1 MYEFIE
7 GKISELAPAYTVI
20 NCNGI
25 GFYVNISLNTYSA
38 MQEQSNACLYI
49 HQVIK
54 DDSHT
59 LFGFFDK
66 NERIIFRLLIS
77 VSGIGSNTARMMLS
91 SLSPLEIE
99 TAILSEDIA
108 LIKSIKGI
116 GLKTAQRVIIELKD
130 KIGKSNE
137 SGEVLPIANNSIK
150 QEALSALIALG
161 FAKKN
166 IEKTLDKIVKTEPNI
181 KIEDL
186 VKKALKMM

>member
-1 MYEFIE
+1 
-7 GKISELAPAYTVI
+7 
-20 NCNGI
+20 
-25 GFYVNISLNTYSA
+25 
-38 MQEQSNACLYI
+38 MQDLGNACLYI
-49 HQVIK
+49 HQIIR

-66 NERIIFRLLIS
+66 NEREIFRLLIS
-77 VSGIGSNTARMMLS
+77 VSGIGANTARMMLS

-99 TAILSEDIA
+99 KAILSDDVG

-130 KIGKSNE
+130 KIGKGTEGSEN
-137 SGEVLPIANNSIK
+137 LPLTNNTIK

-161 FAKKN
+161 FVKN
-166 IEKTLDKIVKTEPNI
+166 KIEKTLDKIVKTEPNI
-181 KIEDL
+181 KIEEL